1 MVDKHI
7 RFPPLFCCVCPSH
20 SVTDKRSGLP
30 IGGAEQQ
37 KIHLLRLLIQQFSTN
52 SKRWVYSRRN
62 LMRLLHLNANM
73 IRVLRTNNTKPFFS
87 PVSCRHELCCSIPFW
102 LVMCWLMVMRR
113 HWHWF
118 DQRSPWKSPIC
129 LQFKMSCQFLQVF
142 SIMDEEN
149 ALTVSGNLAILE
161 ARLSGAVVSRSTAIH

>member
-37 KIHLLRLLIQQFSTN
+37 KIQLLRLLIQQFSTN
-52 SKRWVYSRRN
+52 SKCSVYSRGN

-73 IRVLRTNNTKPFFS
+73 IRHQQKEQGCRRETSFKPDSATWVLRTNNTKPDMSCVAVYLFGLLCVGSWWCDVTAPPRSGLFGTDS
-87 PVSCRHELCCSIPFW
+87 TRGPSGKAPFVYSSRCPVSFYRCFP
-102 LVMCWLMVMRR
+102 
-113 HWHWF
+113 
-118 DQRSPWKSPIC
+118 
-129 LQFKMSCQFLQVF
+129 
-142 SIMDEEN
+142 
-149 ALTVSGNLAILE
+149 
-161 ARLSGAVVSRSTAIH
+161 